1 MSRSTCRW
9 WCGNPAPTLD
19 APTTFQSDSRSDTHL
34 LALWTRELERQVHE
48 FIDNWLGYHAD
59 YGAEITW
66 LPHLLRHVYGDAR
79 AQAWITA
86 YRLED

>member
-1 MSRSTCRW
+1 M
-9 WCGNPAPTLD
+9 
-19 APTTFQSDSRSDTHL
+19 HL
-34 LALWTRELERQVHE
+34 LAPWTRELERQVHQ

-79 AQAWITA
+79 AGVDHGVPSGGLRQ
-86 YRLED
+86 

>member
-1 MSRSTCRW
+1 M
-9 WCGNPAPTLD
+9 
-19 APTTFQSDSRSDTHL
+19 HL
-34 LALWTRELERQVHE
+34 LAPWTCELERQVHQ

-79 AQAWITA
+79 AQASKRVMHCIGRRRRRRGWTA
-86 YRLED
+86 FAPAMIASIAK